1 MLWCWSK
8 FLLNY
13 KIDGSFKT
21 NKNNNKGKQQGSG
34 DLKLFYEEKKK
45 IEWQVAEDQS
55 QGKVFL
61 L

>member
-1 MLWCWSK
+1 MD
-8 FLLNY
+8 Y
-13 KIDGSFKT
+13 RIHGSLKS

-34 DLKLFYEEKKK
+34 DLKLFYEKKEK

>member
-1 MLWCWSK
+1 MD
-8 FLLNY
+8 Y
-13 KIDGSFKT
+13 KINGSLKT

-34 DLKLFYEEKKK
+34 DLKLFYEKKEK